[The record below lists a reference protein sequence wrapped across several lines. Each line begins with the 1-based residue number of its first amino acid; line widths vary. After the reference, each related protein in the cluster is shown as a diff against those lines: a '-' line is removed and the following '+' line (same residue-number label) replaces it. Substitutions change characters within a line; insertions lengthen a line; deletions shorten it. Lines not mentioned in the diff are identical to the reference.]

1 MALIVAL
8 SLAIVPPTFFRD
20 APDSAVSTGALLTQ
34 SATTTPFVGRHGD
47 AGSPQ
52 RGAAPILGYRPMPPE
67 ARRAHT
73 GRPFHELTFGGVTA
87 SVMPLYLLF
96 LVYLI

>member
-8 SLAIVPPTFFRD
+8 SLAIVPPTLFRD
-20 APDSAVSTGALLTQ
+20 APDCAISTGALLTQ
-34 SATTTPFVGRHGD
+34 SATVTPFVGRPGD

-52 RGAAPILGYRPMPPE
+52 RGAAPIFSHRQVPPE
-67 ARRAHT
+67 AHRAHT
-73 GRPFHELTFGGVTA
+73 GRPCRELTFGGVTA
-87 SVMPLYLLF
+87 SVMPLYLRF

>member
-8 SLAIVPPTFFRD
+8 SLAIVPPTFFSD
-20 APDSAVSTGALLTQ
+20 APDCAVSTGALLTQ
-34 SATTTPFVGRHGD
+34 SATTTPFVGRPGD

-52 RGAAPILGYRPMPPE
+52 RGAAPIVGHRPLPSEPL
-67 ARRAHT
+67 RAHT
-73 GRPFHELTFGGVTA
+73 GRPCRDLTFGGVTA

>member
-8 SLAIVPPTFFRD
+8 SLAIVPPTLFRD
-20 APDSAVSTGALLTQ
+20 APDRAVSTGALLTQ
-34 SATTTPFVGRHGD
+34 SATATPFVGRPGD

-52 RGAAPILGYRPMPPE
+52 RGVTPILSYSRMPAE
-67 ARRAHT
+67 ALRAHT
-73 GRPFHELTFGGVTA
+73 GRPCRGLTFGGVTA
-87 SVMPLYLLF
+87 SVTPLYLLF